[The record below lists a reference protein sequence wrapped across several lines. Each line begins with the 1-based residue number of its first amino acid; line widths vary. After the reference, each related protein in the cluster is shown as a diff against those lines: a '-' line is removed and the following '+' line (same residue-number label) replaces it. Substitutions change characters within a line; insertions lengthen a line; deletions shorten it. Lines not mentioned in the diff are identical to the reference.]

1 MRTHRANAMVNP
13 GEPGPTPD
21 SPEKPATPA
30 EGGAKPEE
38 NNGWFD
44 NLWRKTQKD
53 AEDTIKFIEE
63 EHKKNVQKFE
73 AAVDEIKT
81 TAEEVVDGLQSQLE
95 GRKSLKMLREEKVR
109 GPPRRFFPGTH
120 RACPPTAAKPPTRAS
135 RAGSTRCARPVH
147 TPIQFAHPPF
157 YTVVSS
163 PTRLLLASS
172 LLASTTRRVSRPS
185 PRFRTSQDA
194 AEAALARV
202 QVKLVASSNET
213 QAAEEEL
220 DAAGGASRAP
230 SDVTR
235 RAKVSRSALLVARSD
250 FAAAQKA
257 LREREEA
264 VKRAEVELANSTK
277 ERNLINLLFKRKL
290 TPEEE
295 EEQRKLL
302 EESKRLDAVVTIQ
315 RNFRKAQE
323 IRRAAARVAERRR
336 KILAGCVS
344 ATKTVASFVL
354 LYVAL
359 IFFGRFLA
367 AAFGARRAAY
377 EATTATVSDA
387 WSRARALSP
396 LDHGYVRYGIASKLE
411 AGDAFVLRERNR
423 ALGDRVAALE
433 LELSAATTA
442 LDRTHDASPCGDCA
456 RDVAARIDAEERAR
470 VAEERA
476 ATLSAE
482 VVSLR
487 AAASRSEMLAAQS
500 RDPKG
505 GRNAE
510 TAARAPPDAGVSY
523 SAQVA
528 AAATAAASV
537 TLEARV
543 SEATAAARSA
553 TDEAEATKVEI
564 EVLRNL
570 IDEGFLP
577 GGAGGKCWAEVADA
591 RAKAQITAA
600 SVASAEAKRNA
611 EAMLSE
617 KLTLY
622 ADARRDAERK
632 SDAYRVELEALRA
645 AAPELR
651 LVADDADARADGRT
665 DAGGRTDA
673 TDREHSRVVAR
684 TRKTVVGASRLV
696 AAAKVASERVRDA
709 ATALRD
715 AESRAEVRR
724 VELETLRHLVAGNG
738 TAGVIDRAERVVSEL
753 PGAAAR
759 AAEAA
764 DRRVAARLRAE
775 EEARAQAETKAE
787 VYRVEL
793 ASLRAIEAE
802 RAEAEAEAEARGDET
817 GRGFGH
823 DRGRGSAKALAAEVR
838 RLEKALA
845 EASASA
851 SVAAATPEAASA
863 AATAAATAAA
873 DAAAEA
879 DAARERT
886 LDRAPLVRRVA
897 ARIVAWTLGE
907 SHETRDALRRRVVSL
922 ERRLVAMT
930 RATAVGPGPACAA
943 ALTEALDATRRAEAN
958 AESLSVELDAA
969 RGVAAALRDGDDDAA
984 ADALIVAAD
993 KHRRLLTSERNANR
1007 EALES
1012 CRGHAAAAS
1021 QRAFVAS
1028 KAAADAS
1035 DLFERHKLRL
1045 AAESLEERRAD
1056 AMRRS
1061 VRAVEAGADANGS
1074 EFGSEF
1080 GSESGVVSPPPSAI
1094 HAIDAA
1100 VAAVAEADARAVA
1113 LASKLRDA
1121 ERRWRLAPGTLD
1133 AYVSREYAE
1142 ADAWLLCAATSA
1154 LAVAL
1159 TVVATRS
1166 VIPAYAAMGARLAVE
1181 KARSAS
1187 ARRGLEE
1194 ARYDA
1199 EVQRDRAA
1207 AAEVATNEA
1216 RAEAARHLYDGF
1228 DDGRHLGTVV
1238 DEMRANLRR
1247 TSEVND
1253 ALRKDNDWLR
1263 AKLRDTQEAQM
1274 AFLAAPAGGWTAFR
1288 LAHEERS
1295 AELLKLRSEVERL
1308 RSARLDASA
1317 TAAAAVRADA
1327 RKHPEESATSAGEL
1341 TLGSPS
1347 FRTGMA
1353 AAREA
1358 AEREAAALRD
1368 EAETLRDANEKLLA
1382 QVARL
1387 GRDNDRLNE
1396 AQAETTVAELAARAE
1411 LVRRNAALAREA
1423 TRERKNKSKVF
1434 FAGAA
1439 ACGAYAIAA
1448 GASFGIVGADIFT
1461 GAMGVSAVAVVT
1473 VAGVVSACFAAWAV
1487 VFSAPNA
1494 DVRALALPVETV
1506 ALVDEDDVVLA
1517 DRATEGARLVADTD
1531 AMETMKNGDE
1541 GDEGGETSE
1550 SPTAAAITA
1559 PTSPAMT
1566 APASPAAPRRVS
1578 FDDVANPGTAGT
1590 APPPPEDA
1598 PRNKVRL
1605 FDTDGEDEA
1614 ANARRDAEIAKLRG
1628 ELGEARADA
1637 DRLRQSRNRLAR
1649 RAEGMRDENEALTA
1663 ARDEVMSQAETMSL
1677 ARFARGATN
1686 AESAERERAEQRD
1699 RERREETLR
1708 RQLSNFRAAN
1718 ERLEEEL
1725 AALRKRTD
1733 DAEAEAEAATAE
1745 ASLYENPPEDS
1756 DARDGGASF
1765 PDAID
1770 GDAYAAAMRRA
1781 AKAESALRPALD
1793 RAAKAESALPSA
1805 LERAAR
1811 FEKVAKS
1818 AGIAVHAAR
1827 EEMDA
1832 LTRAKAALEKEIKW
1846 LKESR
1851 ERLLREV
1858 AALRS
1863 ANGELERELKL
1874 SDERRVEAEGQVT
1887 SSRERASTLERNLA
1901 DAEKRAE
1908 AAILA
1913 NDTLERDLK
1922 AAEEAA
1928 RRVRARGS
1936 GAEALRHALEDA
1948 EEAREATRVVVQAGR
1963 EARDAA
1969 ARLVEKTRAE
1979 NVALARDLAEA
1990 REALLVAREEAEAET
2005 KTKSR
2010 EAGTNAGTNART
2022 KAGDEAEVG
2031 SPEADSPEADSPET
2045 ADARQTLRRAVEHLS
2060 NRVKE
2065 GYVHETRLKRRLAGQ
2080 LAEKDQ
2086 GEKDAE
2092 AGGGVSEAFGAS
2104 TSGVSEAFGAST
2116 VSSASTSG
2124 ASSFSRASAERRH
2137 AARRRAVGVLVAA
2150 TTLTEEMRADPL
2162 GTHRLWR
2169 LARAAIVSVS
2179 RVMTGSGQAAYNAFS
2194 DGAVSSSLA
2203 LMAACPCDVDV
2214 QVSGCRIIAS
2224 MVASPTMTTHARRAP
2239 SFAGGGALRASASA
2253 LEYHAADAA
2262 AAKAAA
2268 RAMWTAVHLGGRP
2281 AQHEMISARMH
2292 ELVLAAMDAH
2302 AEDGSVL
2309 EACCGCLLA
2318 TALGDDEAKLALDA
2332 AGARAEVRRTMR
2344 DRGAKGQAM
2353 RFGGAF
2359 VSLEEWLQ
2367 GNEGNR
2373 GGRKIP
2379 NPAPV
2384 RKPKGLASGVTSK
2397 ALEGL

>member
-1 MRTHRANAMVNP
+1 MRTHRANGMVNP

-109 GPPRRFFPGTH
+109 GPPLRFFPGTH

-147 TPIQFAHPPF
+147 PPIQFAHPPF

-172 LLASTTRRVSRPS
+172 LLASTTHRVSRPS

-264 VKRAEVELANSTK
+264 VKRAEVELANSAK

-315 RNFRKAQE
+315 RNFRKARE

-665 DAGGRTDA
+665 DADVRTDA

-802 RAEAEAEAEARGDET
+802 RAEAEAEAEAEARGDET
-817 GRGFGH
+817 GRGFGR

-930 RATAVGPGPACAA
+930 RAAAVGPGPACAA

-969 RGVAAALRDGDDDAA
+969 RGVAAALRDGDDDGA

-1028 KAAADAS
+1028 KAAADAL

-1074 EFGSEF
+1074 EFGSES

-1411 LVRRNAALAREA
+1411 LVRRNAALARQA

-1434 FAGAA
+1434 FVGAA
-1439 ACGAYAIAA
+1439 ACGAYAVAA

-1550 SPTAAAITA
+1550 SPTAAITA

-1566 APASPAAPRRVS
+1566 APTSPAAPRRVS

-1605 FDTDGEDEA
+1605 FDTDGEDKA
-1614 ANARRDAEIAKLRG
+1614 ANARRNAEIAKLRG
-1628 ELGEARADA
+1628 ELGVARADA

-1677 ARFARGATN
+1677 ARSARGATN

-1756 DARDGGASF
+1756 DAKDGGASF

-1887 SSRERASTLERNLA
+1887 SSRERESTLERNLA

-2022 KAGDEAEVG
+2022 NAGDEAEVG

-2065 GYVHETRLKRRLAGQ
+2065 GYVHETQLKRRLAGQ

-2086 GEKDAE
+2086 GEKDAT
-2092 AGGGVSEAFGAS
+2092 GRGVSEAFG
-2104 TSGVSEAFGAST
+2104 
-2116 VSSASTSG
+2116 ASTSG

-2137 AARRRAVGVLVAA
+2137 AARRRAVGLLVAA

-2224 MVASPTMTTHARRAP
+2224 MVASSTMTTHARRAP

>member
-1 MRTHRANAMVNP
+1 
-13 GEPGPTPD
+13 
-21 SPEKPATPA
+21 
-30 EGGAKPEE
+30 
-38 NNGWFD
+38 
-44 NLWRKTQKD
+44 
-53 AEDTIKFIEE
+53 
-63 EHKKNVQKFE
+63 
-73 AAVDEIKT
+73 
-81 TAEEVVDGLQSQLE
+81 
-95 GRKSLKMLREEKVR
+95 
-109 GPPRRFFPGTH
+109 
-120 RACPPTAAKPPTRAS
+120 
-135 RAGSTRCARPVH
+135 
-147 TPIQFAHPPF
+147 
-157 YTVVSS
+157 
-163 PTRLLLASS
+163 
-172 LLASTTRRVSRPS
+172 
-185 PRFRTSQDA
+185 
-194 AEAALARV
+194 
-202 QVKLVASSNET
+202 
-213 QAAEEEL
+213 
-220 DAAGGASRAP
+220 
-230 SDVTR
+230 
-235 RAKVSRSALLVARSD
+235 
-250 FAAAQKA
+250 
-257 LREREEA
+257 
-264 VKRAEVELANSTK
+264 
-277 ERNLINLLFKRKL
+277 
-290 TPEEE
+290 
-295 EEQRKLL
+295 
-302 EESKRLDAVVTIQ
+302 
-315 RNFRKAQE
+315 
-323 IRRAAARVAERRR
+323 
-336 KILAGCVS
+336 
-344 ATKTVASFVL
+344 
-354 LYVAL
+354 
-359 IFFGRFLA
+359 
-367 AAFGARRAAY
+367 
-377 EATTATVSDA
+377 
-387 WSRARALSP
+387 
-396 LDHGYVRYGIASKLE
+396 
-411 AGDAFVLRERNR
+411 
-423 ALGDRVAALE
+423 
-433 LELSAATTA
+433 
-442 LDRTHDASPCGDCA
+442 
-456 RDVAARIDAEERAR
+456 
-470 VAEERA
+470 
-476 ATLSAE
+476 
-482 VVSLR
+482 
-487 AAASRSEMLAAQS
+487 
-500 RDPKG
+500 
-505 GRNAE
+505 
-510 TAARAPPDAGVSY
+510 
-523 SAQVA
+523 
-528 AAATAAASV
+528 
-537 TLEARV
+537 
-543 SEATAAARSA
+543 
-553 TDEAEATKVEI
+553 
-564 EVLRNL
+564 
-570 IDEGFLP
+570 
-577 GGAGGKCWAEVADA
+577 
-591 RAKAQITAA
+591 
-600 SVASAEAKRNA
+600 
-611 EAMLSE
+611 
-617 KLTLY
+617 
-622 ADARRDAERK
+622 
-632 SDAYRVELEALRA
+632 
-645 AAPELR
+645 
-651 LVADDADARADGRT
+651 
-665 DAGGRTDA
+665 
-673 TDREHSRVVAR
+673 
-684 TRKTVVGASRLV
+684 
-696 AAAKVASERVRDA
+696 
-709 ATALRD
+709 
-715 AESRAEVRR
+715 
-724 VELETLRHLVAGNG
+724 
-738 TAGVIDRAERVVSEL
+738 
-753 PGAAAR
+753 
-759 AAEAA
+759 
-764 DRRVAARLRAE
+764 
-775 EEARAQAETKAE
+775 
-787 VYRVEL
+787 
-793 ASLRAIEAE
+793 
-802 RAEAEAEAEARGDET
+802 
-817 GRGFGH
+817 
-823 DRGRGSAKALAAEVR
+823 
-838 RLEKALA
+838 
-845 EASASA
+845 
-851 SVAAATPEAASA
+851 
-863 AATAAATAAA
+863 
-873 DAAAEA
+873 
-879 DAARERT
+879 
-886 LDRAPLVRRVA
+886 
-897 ARIVAWTLGE
+897 
-907 SHETRDALRRRVVSL
+907 
-922 ERRLVAMT
+922 
-930 RATAVGPGPACAA
+930 
-943 ALTEALDATRRAEAN
+943 
-958 AESLSVELDAA
+958 
-969 RGVAAALRDGDDDAA
+969 
-984 ADALIVAAD
+984 
-993 KHRRLLTSERNANR
+993 
-1007 EALES
+1007 
-1012 CRGHAAAAS
+1012 
-1021 QRAFVAS
+1021 
-1028 KAAADAS
+1028 
-1035 DLFERHKLRL
+1035 
-1045 AAESLEERRAD
+1045 
-1056 AMRRS
+1056 
-1061 VRAVEAGADANGS
+1061 
-1074 EFGSEF
+1074 
-1080 GSESGVVSPPPSAI
+1080 
-1094 HAIDAA
+1094 
-1100 VAAVAEADARAVA
+1100 
-1113 LASKLRDA
+1113 
-1121 ERRWRLAPGTLD
+1121 
-1133 AYVSREYAE
+1133 
-1142 ADAWLLCAATSA
+1142 
-1154 LAVAL
+1154 
-1159 TVVATRS
+1159 
-1166 VIPAYAAMGARLAVE
+1166 
-1181 KARSAS
+1181 
-1187 ARRGLEE
+1187 
-1194 ARYDA
+1194 
-1199 EVQRDRAA
+1199 
-1207 AAEVATNEA
+1207 
-1216 RAEAARHLYDGF
+1216 
-1228 DDGRHLGTVV
+1228 
-1238 DEMRANLRR
+1238 MRANLRR

-1327 RKHPEESATSAGEL
+1327 RKHPEESATSGGEL

-1439 ACGAYAIAA
+1439 ACGAYAVAA

-1677 ARFARGATN
+1677 ARSARGATN

-1887 SSRERASTLERNLA
+1887 SSRERESTLERNLA

-2010 EAGTNAGTNART
+2010 EAGTNAGTKART
-2022 KAGDEAEVG
+2022 NAGDEAEVG
-2031 SPEADSPEADSPET
+2031 SPEADSPET

-2065 GYVHETRLKRRLAGQ
+2065 GYVHETQLKRRLAGQ

-2086 GEKDAE
+2086 GEKDAT
-2092 AGGGVSEAFGAS
+2092 GRGVSEA
-2104 TSGVSEAFGAST
+2104 
-2116 VSSASTSG
+2116 SSASTSG

-2137 AARRRAVGVLVAA
+2137 AARRRAVGLLVAA